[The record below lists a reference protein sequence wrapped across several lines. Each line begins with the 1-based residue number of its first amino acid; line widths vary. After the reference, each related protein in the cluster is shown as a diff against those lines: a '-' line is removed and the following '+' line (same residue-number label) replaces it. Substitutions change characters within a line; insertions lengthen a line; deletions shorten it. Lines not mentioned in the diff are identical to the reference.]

1 MGKPLG
7 VKGLR
12 MLWTCSTVLLD
23 ASGIWK
29 ESCHQY
35 LCSNKFVAWMWTRIA
50 SFSSCQQ
57 DWDNCTL
64 YHSVR
69 PNVVQLAKTL
79 GGPEKFSSLQLVADL
94 AQKVACFNPLHPLW
108 WKDNA
113 LLSYYGDS
121 LFVAPHFKNL
131 KPFIS
136 LLIFVYMLHR
146 NLPFGRQKNK
156 NINDVNQN
164 LDARLTQLQ

>member
-1 MGKPLG
+1 MPNGTYRFYSVRRFYSSMGKPLG

-23 ASGIWK
+23 GSGIWK

-57 DWDNCTL
+57 DWDNCTV

-69 PNVVQLAKTL
+69 PNVVQLTKTL
-79 GGPEKFSSLQLVADL
+79 GGPEKFSSLQFVADL
-94 AQKVACFNPLHPLW
+94 AQKVACFNPFIPSDEKVTLCYLIMEAICLW
-108 WKDNA
+108 HHT
-113 LLSYYGDS
+113 
-121 LFVAPHFKNL
+121 FFKNL

-136 LLIFVYMLHR
+136 LLIFV
-146 NLPFGRQKNK
+146 
-156 NINDVNQN
+156 
-164 LDARLTQLQ
+164 